1 MMNTPS
7 DFQTPAAPGMVNA
20 DQRPVDVVVLFS
32 GGLDSILAA
41 KVLEEQGLRVCC
53 LHCHSPFFGDPGA
66 VERWSNLYGLD
77 IRTLDVSD
85 DFCAMLRARP
95 AHGFGKVM
103 NPCVDCKILLLRHA
117 RLYMESIG
125 ARLLATGEVMGQ
137 RPMSQRRDV
146 LNAIRRDAGLQD
158 ILLRPLSA
166 LHLAPTPAEE
176 EGFVDRSRLLG
187 ISGRGRKD
195 QLELAKKYQL
205 PEIPTPGGGCRLADK
220 ENARRYWPVLSRWPE
235 PDTRAF
241 KLSNLGRQFWA
252 QQDGR
257 DYWLAIGRT
266 SADNQA
272 LHTVLGKD
280 DAKIHLADIP
290 GPLAVACGGR
300 TWPEEVLRAAA
311 ALMASYSGKA
321 VRLGAP
327 VGVRASW
334 LGGGWQDSS
343 KLYLRCEGCGNTA
356 VMDMDATVNGIVRQ
370 FRNHE
375 QPSCTAYT
383 PSAEV
388 MRLDNAINRGLEQP
402 DSPEAVMALILQG
415 AAARYAC
422 CPEPSAESEP
432 SDSLTE
438 ADWRRFQRAVSHIT
452 ISQDTEVTLIFTDKK
467 ATGKDE

>member
-7 DFQTPAAPGMVNA
+7 DFQPPAAPGMVNA

-146 LNAIRRDAGLQD
+146 LNAIRRDAGVQD

-220 ENARRYWPVLSRWPE
+220 ENARRYWPVLSRWSP
-235 PDTRAF
+235 TRGP
-241 KLSNLGRQFWA
+241 SNSPIWGGSSGRSRTAGTTGWPSAAPVPTTRPCTRYWA
-252 QQDGR
+252 
-257 DYWLAIGRT
+257 RT
-266 SADNQA
+266 MPRS
-272 LHTVLGKD
+272 
-280 DAKIHLADIP
+280 
-290 GPLAVACGGR
+290 
-300 TWPEEVLRAAA
+300 TWPTSPVRWPWPA
-311 ALMASYSGKA
+311 GA
-321 VRLGAP
+321 VHGRKRCC
-327 VGVRASW
+327 VR
-334 LGGGWQDSS
+334 
-343 KLYLRCEGCGNTA
+343 
-356 VMDMDATVNGIVRQ
+356 
-370 FRNHE
+370 
-375 QPSCTAYT
+375 
-383 PSAEV
+383 
-388 MRLDNAINRGLEQP
+388 
-402 DSPEAVMALILQG
+402 
-415 AAARYAC
+415 
-422 CPEPSAESEP
+422 
-432 SDSLTE
+432 
-438 ADWRRFQRAVSHIT
+438 RRP
-452 ISQDTEVTLIFTDKK
+452 
-467 ATGKDE
+467 

>member
-146 LNAIRRDAGLQD
+146 LNAIRRDAGVQD

-334 LGGGWQDSS
+334 LGGG
-343 KLYLRCEGCGNTA
+343 
-356 VMDMDATVNGIVRQ
+356 
-370 FRNHE
+370 
-375 QPSCTAYT
+375 
-383 PSAEV
+383 
-388 MRLDNAINRGLEQP
+388 
-402 DSPEAVMALILQG
+402 
-415 AAARYAC
+415 
-422 CPEPSAESEP
+422 
-432 SDSLTE
+432 
-438 ADWRRFQRAVSHIT
+438 
-452 ISQDTEVTLIFTDKK
+452 
-467 ATGKDE
+467 

>member
-41 KVLEEQGLRVCC
+41 KVLEAQGLRVCC

-146 LNAIRRDAGLQD
+146 LNAIRRDAGVQD

-176 EGFVDRSRLLG
+176 EGFVEGSFIDEDEDE
-187 ISGRGRKD
+187 D
-195 QLELAKKYQL
+195 Q
-205 PEIPTPGGGCRLADK
+205 
-220 ENARRYWPVLSRWPE
+220 ENKR
-235 PDTRAF
+235 
-241 KLSNLGRQFWA
+241 
-252 QQDGR
+252 
-257 DYWLAIGRT
+257 
-266 SADNQA
+266 
-272 LHTVLGKD
+272 
-280 DAKIHLADIP
+280 
-290 GPLAVACGGR
+290 
-300 TWPEEVLRAAA
+300 
-311 ALMASYSGKA
+311 
-321 VRLGAP
+321 
-327 VGVRASW
+327 
-334 LGGGWQDSS
+334 
-343 KLYLRCEGCGNTA
+343 
-356 VMDMDATVNGIVRQ
+356 
-370 FRNHE
+370 
-375 QPSCTAYT
+375 
-383 PSAEV
+383 
-388 MRLDNAINRGLEQP
+388 
-402 DSPEAVMALILQG
+402 
-415 AAARYAC
+415 
-422 CPEPSAESEP
+422 
-432 SDSLTE
+432 
-438 ADWRRFQRAVSHIT
+438 
-452 ISQDTEVTLIFTDKK
+452 
-467 ATGKDE
+467 

>member
-146 LNAIRRDAGLQD
+146 LNAIRRDAGVQD

-257 DYWLAIGRT
+257 DYRPH
-266 SADNQA
+266 QCRQ
-272 LHTVLGKD
+272 
-280 DAKIHLADIP
+280 P
-290 GPLAVACGGR
+290 GPAHGTGQGRCQDPPGRHPRSAGRGLRGPYMAGRGAACGGG
-300 TWPEEVLRAAA
+300 PDGLLLRQGRAPGGPRGRAGQLAGRRLAGRGA
-311 ALMASYSGKA
+311 ALA
-321 VRLGAP
+321 
-327 VGVRASW
+327 
-334 LGGGWQDSS
+334 
-343 KLYLRCEGCGNTA
+343 
-356 VMDMDATVNGIVRQ
+356 
-370 FRNHE
+370 
-375 QPSCTAYT
+375 
-383 PSAEV
+383 
-388 MRLDNAINRGLEQP
+388 
-402 DSPEAVMALILQG
+402 
-415 AAARYAC
+415 
-422 CPEPSAESEP
+422 
-432 SDSLTE
+432 
-438 ADWRRFQRAVSHIT
+438 
-452 ISQDTEVTLIFTDKK
+452 
-467 ATGKDE
+467 

>member
-146 LNAIRRDAGLQD
+146 LNAIRRDAGVQD

-205 PEIPTPGGGCRLADK
+205 PEIPTPGGGCRLADPPLL
-220 ENARRYWPVLSRWPE
+220 AR
-235 PDTRAF
+235 
-241 KLSNLGRQFWA
+241 
-252 QQDGR
+252 
-257 DYWLAIGRT
+257 
-266 SADNQA
+266 A
-272 LHTVLGKD
+272 L
-280 DAKIHLADIP
+280 
-290 GPLAVACGGR
+290 PLA
-300 TWPEEVLRAAA
+300 RA
-311 ALMASYSGKA
+311 
-321 VRLGAP
+321 
-327 VGVRASW
+327 
-334 LGGGWQDSS
+334 
-343 KLYLRCEGCGNTA
+343 
-356 VMDMDATVNGIVRQ
+356 
-370 FRNHE
+370 
-375 QPSCTAYT
+375 
-383 PSAEV
+383 
-388 MRLDNAINRGLEQP
+388 
-402 DSPEAVMALILQG
+402 
-415 AAARYAC
+415 
-422 CPEPSAESEP
+422 
-432 SDSLTE
+432 
-438 ADWRRFQRAVSHIT
+438 
-452 ISQDTEVTLIFTDKK
+452 
-467 ATGKDE
+467 

>member
-146 LNAIRRDAGLQD
+146 LNAIRRDAGVQD

-311 ALMASYSGKA
+311 ARQCVWARPWACGPA
-321 VRLGAP
+321 GWAAAGRARCCP
-327 VGVRASW
+327 RVRAS
-334 LGGGWQDSS
+334 G
-343 KLYLRCEGCGNTA
+343 
-356 VMDMDATVNGIVRQ
+356 
-370 FRNHE
+370 RNRPGSRPARNCV
-375 QPSCTAYT
+375 PSRKRACTASRRRRT
-383 PSAEV
+383 
-388 MRLDNAINRGLEQP
+388 RRGNRRVPLYKMTFSG
-402 DSPEAVMALILQG
+402 
-415 AAARYAC
+415 
-422 CPEPSAESEP
+422 
-432 SDSLTE
+432 
-438 ADWRRFQRAVSHIT
+438 
-452 ISQDTEVTLIFTDKK
+452 
-467 ATGKDE
+467 